1 MIFSIR
7 GLYLSI
13 VGEEKQGQAKSI
25 LEMLSVIREERK
37 KLKEYLDL
45 FQRKIEEG
53 RRQEKKETL

>member
-13 VGEEKQGQAKSI
+13 AGEDKQGKSI
-25 LEMLSVIREERK
+25 LEMLGAIREERK

-53 RRQEKKETL
+53 RRGDKKDP